1 MSERPSGGGASTP
14 DRRLSEL
21 GRKLK
26 GLRRAET
33 EPGQASRRGTQLG
46 FAFRLATE
54 LVAGFVVGG
63 FIGWTLDEWL
73 GTMPLFLLVF
83 FGLGAA
89 AGILNVVRTAHSMN
103 QAAQREAGPAD
114 EAREPPSRDS

>member
-1 MSERPSGGGASTP
+1 MSERPTGGGASGP

-21 GRKLK
+21 SRKLAR
-26 GLRRAET
+26 LRRTRTET
-33 EPGQASRRGTQLG
+33 GPAQRRGTQLG

-63 FIGWTLDEWL
+63 FIGWYLDEWL
-73 GTMPLFLLVF
+73 GTLPLFLLTF

-89 AGILNVVRTAHSMN
+89 AGILNVVRTAHAMN
-103 QAAQREAGPAD
+103 EAALDEDDD
-114 EAREPPSRDS
+114 EARKPPPDK

>member
-1 MSERPSGGGASTP
+1 MSERPSRGGDSGP

-21 GRKLK
+21 GRKLARLHRDRVRPA
-26 GLRRAET
+26 GD
-33 EPGQASRRGTQLG
+33 GRRGTQLG

-63 FIGWTLDEWL
+63 FIGWLLDDWL
-73 GTMPLFLLVF
+73 GTLPLFLLVF

-89 AGILNVVRTAHSMN
+89 AGILNVVRTARAMN
-103 QAAQREAGPAD
+103 EAAKDEED
-114 EAREPPSRDS
+114 EARPPPPRQ